1 MLFVSRAGGSQHVSG
16 GFAGSTLQYGVVTD
30 KKVKRVGCHNFK
42 SLVEENK
49 LLIMD
54 ADIISEISTFIE
66 TKNSYEADDGYHDD
80 LVMCL
85 VLFSWL
91 TSNAYFKDL
100 NNINLRQ
107 LMYDE
112 KIKAIEEQLTPFG
125 FYNDG
130 NDTETLY
137 NF

>member
-1 MLFVSRAGGSQHVSG
+1 
-16 GFAGSTLQYGVVTD
+16 
-30 KKVKRVGCHNFK
+30 
-42 SLVEENK
+42 
-49 LLIMD
+49 MD